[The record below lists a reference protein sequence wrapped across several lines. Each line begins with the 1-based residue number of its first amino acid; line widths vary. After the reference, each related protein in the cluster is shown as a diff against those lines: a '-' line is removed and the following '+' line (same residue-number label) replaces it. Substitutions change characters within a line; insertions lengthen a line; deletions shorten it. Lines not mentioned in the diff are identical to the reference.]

1 MHGQAHLVEV
11 DSFSLPKVDT
21 LFEETLDMNDLL
33 VSLDFQEACFSAPFT
48 KESSQYATIRI
59 LAENGAYV
67 YYPFTSLFL
76 VCVLHI
82 IHSVQISESISWNIF
97 LRFLTLQC
105 FI

>member
-82 IHSVQISESISWNIF
+82 IYSVQISELYHGIF
-97 LRFLTLQC
+97 FC
-105 FI
+105 DF